1 MRKQCRRKHY
11 ALTNPIALAIDG
23 ARVTDDVR
31 LDKLRLLELSAIQAF
46 ATGAATVDDWRTVA
60 DLTNLAQTMCDMG
73 VGPEVMPSALQ
84 VESVLSEA
92 HQRHAATGRM
102 GTTGPGLHAMRELQE
117 WHHLQRTSVARSVY
131 EAAIVR
137 TANRIRGAHPSVK
150 VCIGTAA
157 PHTGAR

>member
-1 MRKQCRRKHY
+1 MRKRTRRKHY
-11 ALTNPIALAIDG
+11 VLSNPIALAIDG
-23 ARVTDDVR
+23 ARVTDDAR
-31 LDKLRLLELSAIQAF
+31 LDKLRLLELSAMQAF

-73 VGPEVMPSALQ
+73 VGPEVMPAALQ

-92 HQRHAATGRM
+92 HQRFIATGRM
-102 GTTGPGLHAMRELQE
+102 GTTGPGLHAMRDLQE

-137 TANRIRGAHPSVK
+137 TANRIRSAHPSVK
-150 VCIGTAA
+150 VCMDRPSTA
-157 PHTGAR
+157 GAR